1 MSTWMIVIR
10 ATLALVAAGAFVN
23 EDKFAPAMLFAAYAL
38 ADFAAL
44 WMTL

>member
-23 EDKFAPAMLFAAYAL
+23 EGRFAPAALFASYAM